1 MKKKILAYI
10 FDGYF
15 SNHKYVHGN
24 LISSISKEFSRVIF
38 IDLTF
43 LKLNINLN
51 NQVQNKNLFIPKS
64 YNELDLFLSKNE
76 VISFVSLGTGYEYFK
91 ILRLLKKRNVK
102 LIQNMSIG
110 YNKQNEIFEIKKKI
124 QQKLQFFIFRFLVF
138 INYFPKIELI
148 FEGSKENI
156 SKMNK
161 QLGRKIDRIFPFL
174 NFAYIKKIEHIN
186 CRAYDTYLS
195 NLKDLSEKYIVF
207 LDGGF
212 DHPDVQL
219 YEKKQNSTNR
229 KIYYS
234 YLKKILNKLSKIYD
248 KKVIFCAHPK
258 VNEKKIK
265 TFFKDAKIKIVQ
277 YKTQYY
283 ILRAFMVVMHESST
297 TFDAIIL
304 KKRIL
309 NLNSILMGNYYYNR
323 NKFYPKR
330 IKIPSFEMENY
341 KEIRRVDIDKY
352 FENKES
358 LYDNYLK
365 NFVKDVK
372 SYKLIYFD
380 KLKKSKYTQFNNL
393 PGTTQMIKI
402 IKKKFF

>member
-51 NQVQNKNLFIPKS
+51 NQVQNKNLFIPKT

-174 NFAYIKKIEHIN
+174 NFAYIKKI
-186 CRAYDTYLS
+186 
-195 NLKDLSEKYIVF
+195 
-207 LDGGF
+207 
-212 DHPDVQL
+212 
-219 YEKKQNSTNR
+219 
-229 KIYYS
+229 
-234 YLKKILNKLSKIYD
+234 
-248 KKVIFCAHPK
+248 
-258 VNEKKIK
+258 
-265 TFFKDAKIKIVQ
+265 
-277 YKTQYY
+277 
-283 ILRAFMVVMHESST
+283 
-297 TFDAIIL
+297 
-304 KKRIL
+304 
-309 NLNSILMGNYYYNR
+309 
-323 NKFYPKR
+323 
-330 IKIPSFEMENY
+330 
-341 KEIRRVDIDKY
+341 
-352 FENKES
+352 
-358 LYDNYLK
+358 
-365 NFVKDVK
+365 
-372 SYKLIYFD
+372 
-380 KLKKSKYTQFNNL
+380 
-393 PGTTQMIKI
+393 
-402 IKKKFF
+402 